1 MKNVLYVFI
10 VCCIL
15 LSTTMYAQ
23 SPQKFNYQGV
33 ARNSSGNPIVSSPI
47 GLKLSITDGSTELY
61 TETFSPTTNTLGLFN
76 VEVGNGTPVSGTFS
90 SIDWI
95 NGSKFLKVEMDASG
109 GTSYTLMGT
118 SQLISVPYA
127 LVANKAADMQLN
139 DLTDVD
145 ASSPMTN
152 QVLQWNGTE
161 WVPATISVSGGDN
174 WGSQNV
180 ITNIDLSGNGTSAN
194 PLTLAQQG
202 AVTGQALIWNGT
214 SWVPQNIS
222 GDNWGS
228 QSAITNTTLTGNGTA
243 AFPLGLAQQG
253 AVTGQVL
260 RWNGSAWVPQ
270 NISGDNWGTQ
280 SASTGITLTGNGT
293 PGLPLNLS
301 QQGATTGQVLKW
313 SGSAWL
319 PQNDEGLV
327 LPHSYTDHF
336 AGNILEITNS
346 NSSGTSIQGTNTS
359 SGVNAVAVKG
369 VILNNNSGSNSSAV
383 YGLNSTLSGTGYGVW
398 GHHTNI
404 GSGVYGSSDY
414 GKGVTGYS
422 TSGHGVYGHA
432 SPTYASTIGVF
443 GEANGPLGIG
453 VRGIANSTNGVGAY
467 GSGLYG
473 LVGTTADGRGVLGE
487 ATGTGYAGYFVGK
500 TWIEYNSDATNPN
513 LMIRETESTDYARLR
528 FDNTTSGKFWEIAAI
543 NNATTT
549 NEYFQIWHPTGN
561 LLSLRGNGNLG
572 LGVIAPAQKL
582 DVAGNV
588 QFTGALMPAGNAG
601 TSGQVLRSNGAGTA
615 PTWVSS
621 TNSLYNNTYMYDQP
635 ATISLVTGTYQYVPG
650 FNEIPFSSTG
660 NFKLMAN
667 FNGVFFN
674 NPAGGGNSR
683 VGVRIVLKN
692 SVGAVIKTTNG
703 SLTIAND
710 GSENINLSFL
720 HGALGAGNYFISV
733 DAIIFSGDTDVNCW
747 GSTFG
752 GNHYGQFCF
761 QVIPQ

>member
-1 MKNVLYVFI
+1 MKTILHLILGIVFI
-10 VCCIL
+10 
-15 LSTTMYAQ
+15 STINLHAQ
-23 SPQKFNYQGV
+23 VPQKFNYQGV
-33 ARNSSGNPIVSSPI
+33 ARNTSGNPLVSTNI
-47 GLKLSITDGSTELY
+47 GLQLSITDGAATLY
-61 TETFSPTTNTLGLFN
+61 TESFNVTTNTLGLFN
-76 VEVGNGTPVSGTFS
+76 VEVGSGTVVSGTFNT
-90 SIDWI
+90 IHW
-95 NGSKFLKVEMDASG
+95 GTGAKFIKAEMDVTG
-109 GTSYTLMGT
+109 GTSYVDMGT
-118 SQLISVPYA
+118 SQLLSVPYA
-127 LVANKAADMQLN
+127 LYAANSNPGSLN
-139 DLTDVD
+139 DLSDVN
-145 ASSPMTN
+145 SSGAILN

-161 WVPATISVSGGDN
+161 WVPAT
-174 WGSQNV
+174 
-180 ITNIDLSGNGTSAN
+180 
-194 PLTLAQQG
+194 
-202 AVTGQALIWNGT
+202 
-214 SWVPQNIS
+214 IS

-243 AFPLGLAQQG
+243 AFPLGLAQQGAVTGQVLRWDGSAWVPQNISGDNWGTQSASTGITLTGNGTPGLPLNLAQQG

-301 QQGATTGQVLKW
+301 QQGAFTGQVLKW
-313 SGSAWL
+313 NGSTWSPQDDIGFGL
-319 PQNDEGLV
+319 PYIYSDNFT
-327 LPHSYTDHF
+327 Y
-336 AGNILEITNS
+336 NILDITNT
-346 NSSGTSIQGTNTS
+346 NPTGGCVSGTNLTTGDSAVGIRGVIFNTNPGTNAA
-359 SGVNAVAVKG
+359 G
-369 VILNNNSGSNSSAV
+369 IF
-383 YGLNSTLSGTGYGVW
+383 GLNTGTTSFGYGVW
-398 GHHTNI
+398 GHHSGS
-404 GSGVYGSSDY
+404 GSGVYGSTTAH
-414 GKGVTGYS
+414 GGIGVTGKS
-422 TSGHGVYGHA
+422 DGS
-432 SPTYASTIGVF
+432 S
-443 GEANGPLGIG
+443 GIG
-453 VRGIANSTNGVGAY
+453 VKASSIGNNGMGIWASANT
-467 GSGLYG
+467 
-473 LVGTTADGRGVLGE
+473 GTGTAVFADGYYGVRGQSANGFGIYGQSGV
-487 ATGTGYAGYFVGK
+487 GYAGYFVGK

-601 TSGQVLRSNGAGTA
+601 ISGQVLRSNGAGTA

-635 ATISLVTGTYQYVPG
+635 ATISLVTGTYQYIPG
-650 FNEIPFSSTG
+650 FNEIPFSSAG
-660 NFKLMAN
+660 NFKLMAS

-674 NPAGGGNSR
+674 NPAGGGSSK

-752 GNHYGQFCF
+752 GNHSGQFCF